1 MTAGA
6 LVREGTR
13 KLADAG
19 IPAAGYEA
27 RELMLRILDLDL
39 AGYLLHEN
47 EPVLPDMEERY
58 RSAAGRRA
66 TGEPLQ
72 YITGMAPFYGRDFAV
87 REGVLIPRFDTETL
101 IEEVLPRLSTG
112 KTILDLCTGS
122 GCILLTL
129 LLEGPPGLTG
139 VGSDL
144 YPEALSAAC
153 ENGRKFAEEIRR
165 KHSAAAF
172 VKSDLFGAIP
182 DSYDIICSNPPYI
195 RRDEVD
201 QLDAEVAEYEPRT
214 ALDGGEDGLDFYR
227 LICREAPGH
236 LRDGGYLALE
246 IGYDEA
252 EAVASLL
259 AENGFT
265 EVRITC
271 DLGGR
276 PRVAGGVKHG

>member
-1 MTAGA
+1 MTIGA

-13 KLADAG
+13 LLADAG
-19 IPAAGYEA
+19 NPAAGYEA
-27 RELMLRILDLDL
+27 RELMLRIADMDLR
-39 AGYLLHEN
+39 GYLLHEN
-47 EPVLPDMEERY
+47 EPVPPDTEERY

-66 TGEPLQ
+66 EGEPLQ
-72 YITGMAPFYGRDFAV
+72 YITGKAPFYGRDFSV

-101 IEEVLPRLSTG
+101 IGEVLPRLSPG
-112 KTILDLCTGS
+112 NRILDLCTGS

-129 LLEGPPGLTG
+129 LLEGPPGLSG
-139 VGSDL
+139 IGSDL
-144 YPEALSAAC
+144 YEQALSVAR
-153 ENGRKFAEEIRR
+153 ENARIYSEEING
-165 KHSAAAF
+165 KHSTAAF
-172 VKSDLFGAIP
+172 VKSDLFRAIP
-182 DSYDIICSNPPYI
+182 DTYDIICSNPPYI
-195 RRDEVD
+195 RRDEVEK
-201 QLDAEVAEYEPRT
+201 LDAEVAEYEPRT

-252 EAVASLL
+252 EAVAALL
-259 AENGFT
+259 TEYGFT

-276 PRVAGGVKHG
+276 ARVAGGVKHG